1 MTIYNRVLMQRLAL
15 ASEIGRVTKGLLDG
29 TIEPEVNGKEASTDL
44 DWLNPLA
51 KRFDANIRNWT
62 KSLSTMAQ
70 VASKR
75 GDDEG
80 AGGDGR
86 K

>member
-29 TIEPEVNGKEASTDL
+29 TIEPEIDGEKARTDL
-44 DWLNPLA
+44 DFLNPRA

-62 KSLSTMAQ
+62 KSLSTMAR
-70 VASKR
+70 VAADR
-75 GDDEG
+75 GRDKNDP
-80 AGGDGR
+80 D
-86 K
+86 KK